1 MFTRIALGIIFSGLV
16 SANLYEFTI
25 SGGEETCFS
34 EYFKKDVQP
43 VIEFQSYKLTREH
56 QKKELE
62 DLTQA
67 GVIDKRIGTGKVTLK
82 VESESGIVYTAVNK
96 SDSARSFKT
105 KIDERVN
112 LCFKNN
118 DKPVV
123 FIIFDLRTGL
133 YAGDVSHIPTG
144 EDTDKLMSKLE
155 GIRARLDNSL
165 SLYRQMEQYEEKHLK
180 SSNAV
185 LSGVL
190 VISQLMIAAVALVGW
205 GVTLLLEKSL
215 KYKKV
220 V

>member
-1 MFTRIALGIIFSGLV
+1 MFTRIVLGIIFSGLV

-34 EYFKKDVQP
+34 EHFKKDSQP
-43 VIEFQSYKLTREH
+43 VIEFQSYKLTKDH
-56 QKKELE
+56 QKEELE
-62 DLTQA
+62 DLTMA

-82 VESESGIVYTAVNK
+82 VESDSGIVYTAVNK
-96 SDSARSFKT
+96 SDTARSFKT
-105 KIDERVN
+105 KLEERVN

-118 DKPVV
+118 DKAVA
-123 FIIFDLRTGL
+123 FIIFDLRTGV
-133 YAGDVSHIPTG
+133 YAGDVSRIPTG

-155 GIRARLDNSL
+155 GVRARLDNSL

-190 VISQLMIAAVALVGW
+190 VISQVMIAAIALVGW
-205 GVTLLLEKSL
+205 GITLLLEKSL